1 METLNKKK
9 DENEFRV
16 DLHEQYRHEHTCSNQ
31 KYENTSRI
39 KRDKKIWISYPSN
52 FLLLNK

>member
-39 KRDKKIWISYPSN
+39 KRDKKI
-52 FLLLNK
+52 